1 MPRKKLKVL
10 AYLFHLQSFRSLVV
24 VNATAVKQKP
34 EGKQKML
41 KSDKLSEWRLEM
53 SVYLREVTGTPT
65 RSL

>member
-10 AYLFHLQSFRSLVV
+10 AHLFHLQSFRSLVV